1 MPMAREQRWVFPF
14 PQRSRG
20 PPAQES
26 ILDPL
31 SVGSHLGS
39 PQCRVLPQG
48 FVPAAFP
55 ASCLPANFCVTVAS
69 GQPPVWLCSP
79 LAWGPTADES
89 GIPHA
94 GRQGGSP
101 REDSPEEKHSGRY
114 CISSPQGWAA
124 AALPLG
130 FLLPSL

>member
-1 MPMAREQRWVFPF
+1 MPMAREQRDGFSHSP
-14 PQRSRG
+14 RG
-20 PPAQES
+20 PGGLLHKS

-39 PQCRVLPQG
+39 PQCRVLPRG
-48 FVPAAFP
+48 LVPAAFP
-55 ASCLPANFCVTVAS
+55 ASCLPVNFCVTVAS